1 MPVRAS
7 TVVGSSI
14 TTHCVDG
21 GSIAHL
27 TANRGGSAV
36 TTNAASSRHEDMR
49 HMQNE
54 KNCLKQSLLA
64 IAYKGAIA
72 GHDQERCKQLL
83 IDHGIAQKKAGNQ

>member
-1 MPVRAS
+1 
-7 TVVGSSI
+7 
-14 TTHCVDG
+14 
-21 GSIAHL
+21 
-27 TANRGGSAV
+27 
-36 TTNAASSRHEDMR
+36 
-49 HMQNE
+49 MQNE

>member
-7 TVVGSSI
+7 TVVSSSV

-21 GSIAHL
+21 GSIAHF

-49 HMQNE
+49 HMQNG

-72 GHDQERCKQLL
+72 GHDQERSSL
-83 IDHGIAQKKAGNQ
+83 IMA